1 MQLISVPQY
10 PSDHQD
16 LLAFFQDIKDKN
28 KLVHAE
34 SAVKVSEQL
43 NFNRL
48 VAKLEQVATTES
60 VANQISLQTQMRNS
74 KVIKVDVSI
83 ENILED

>member
-1 MQLISVPQY
+1 
-10 PSDHQD
+10 
-16 LLAFFQDIKDKN
+16 
-28 KLVHAE
+28 VHAE

>member
-1 MQLISVPQY
+1 M
-10 PSDHQD
+10 
-16 LLAFFQDIKDKN
+16 
-28 KLVHAE
+28 HAE

-60 VANQISLQTQMRNS
+60 VATQISLQTQMRNS

>member
-1 MQLISVPQY
+1 M
-10 PSDHQD
+10 
-16 LLAFFQDIKDKN
+16 
-28 KLVHAE
+28 HAE